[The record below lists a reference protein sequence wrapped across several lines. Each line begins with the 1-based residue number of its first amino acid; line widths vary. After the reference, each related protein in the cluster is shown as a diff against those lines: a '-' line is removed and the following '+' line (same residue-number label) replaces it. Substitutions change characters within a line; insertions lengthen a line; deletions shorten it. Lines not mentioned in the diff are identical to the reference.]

1 MLNCEQE
8 ASLNH
13 QYKQMQLADKEGMR
27 WLMLAAQQRE
37 SQEVRSAN
45 LFKRMLRS
53 LLRLRSA
60 KVRVMLEYPTE
71 LSTVRQTK
79 AVG

>member
-8 ASLNH
+8 ASLHH

-37 SQEVRSAN
+37 SQEVRPAN
-45 LFKRMLRS
+45 LFRRMLRS